1 MDRPVGDHPIAD
13 LDHQASD
20 YQRWA
25 NGLEASHQPP
35 AAGGPLY
42 TAAATASTQAIAA
55 KIAFLS
61 LWRPVAARYAVASRN
76 LLVTQL

>member
-1 MDRPVGDHPIAD
+1 
-13 LDHQASD
+13 
-20 YQRWA
+20 
-25 NGLEASHQPP
+25 
-35 AAGGPLY
+35 LY